1 MFEHVLA
8 FSHRH
13 SYEMPAE
20 FRLDL
25 EIYVVVGR
33 ARRDA
38 EWCGTDDFLERR
50 GLREDEIVERFGH
63 LPPDPLA

>member
-1 MFEHVLA
+1 MRTVSPCAYASSTSEKRESPETRASAPPMFEHVLA

-25 EIYVVVGR
+25 EIHVVVER

-38 EWCGTDDFLERR
+38 E
-50 GLREDEIVERFGH
+50 
-63 LPPDPLA
+63 